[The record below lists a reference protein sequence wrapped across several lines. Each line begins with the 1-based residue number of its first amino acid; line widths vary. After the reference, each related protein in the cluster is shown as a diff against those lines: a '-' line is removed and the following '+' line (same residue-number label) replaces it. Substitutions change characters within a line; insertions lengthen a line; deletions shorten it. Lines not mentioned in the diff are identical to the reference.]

1 VGSLNTSSDNKTLVL
16 GAIDIVELI
25 GQSVAL
31 KRRGKDFVGLCPFHQ
46 EKSPSFHVSP
56 ARQFFHCFGC
66 KASGNAIDFVIKR
79 DRVEFIDAL
88 RQLADRAGI
97 DLPKNGASAAKAGER
112 QMLYDA
118 QSAACSFFEANFWD
132 PQKGAAARAYLEGRG
147 FTHEALRK
155 FRVGLAD
162 DAWESLLRAPGMRKF
177 PPDRLVQAG
186 LLKARNTGQGF
197 YDTFRNRIMFPI
209 LEEAQ
214 SRIIAFGGRV
224 MPGSEDPAKYL
235 NSPETPLFS
244 KSRTAYGLN
253 FARQRMIE
261 TGTAVIVE
269 GYTDV
274 VMAHQYGATNVVSV
288 LGTAMTE
295 HHVNVLR
302 RFANKIVLLFDADNA
317 GDMAADRAVE
327 LFLTQDVEIA
337 IASLPPEMDPDE
349 YFIKFGAEA
358 FDRDVVG
365 AAKDVL
371 SFKWTQLAARMGSD
385 VTSQQKAVG
394 AYLDLLGQARGSGPV
409 DDLRWG
415 AVLARVSRL
424 IEVPIDD
431 LHRRFRKQPAKPAGG
446 FRRPAGNFDRSETS
460 GAAVASGSSL
470 GREETP
476 TPEVQTPAEKID
488 PAKEVAER
496 QIMGI
501 LLREPNRWHALQ
513 LQMNAD
519 DFADPGRRNL
529 ARIYWGYQRDEGE
542 PVFSELLGSLN
553 DDLKVLAIE
562 LLEQVEYIS
571 DVDATLSGALTFFKE
586 ERHRREEQKQLAE
599 IRRISQQGAGPTA
612 NADQAALWA
621 QFVKKN
627 ASVDPRRIGPV
638 RRTRS

>member
-1 VGSLNTSSDNKTLVL
+1 MASLNSSSDNKTLVL
-16 GAIDIVELI
+16 GAVDIVELI

-118 QSAACSFFEANFWD
+118 QSAACTFFESLFWD
-132 PQKGAAARAYLEGRG
+132 PVKGATAREYLEKRG
-147 FTHEALRK
+147 FTHDALRK

-162 DAWESLLRAPGMRKF
+162 DAWESLLRSPGMRKF

-186 LLKARNTGQGF
+186 LAKARNTGQGF

-224 MPGSEDPAKYL
+224 VPGSEDPAKYL

-244 KSRTAYGLN
+244 KSRTIYGLN

-274 VMAHQYGATNVVSV
+274 MMAHQYGATNVVSV
-288 LGTAMTE
+288 LGTALTE
-295 HHVNVLR
+295 HHVNILR
-302 RFANKIVLLFDADNA
+302 RFASKIVFLFDADVA
-317 GDMAADRAVE
+317 GDTAADRSVE

-349 YFIKFGAEA
+349 YFIQFGAEA

-371 SFKWTQLAARMGSD
+371 SFKWTQLASRMGSD
-385 VTSQQKAVG
+385 VTSQQKAVA
-394 AYLDLLGQARGSGPV
+394 AYLDLLGQARGAGPV

-424 IEVPIDD
+424 TEVPIDD
-431 LHRRFRKQPAKPAGG
+431 LHRRFRKPAKPAGAP
-446 FRRPAGNFDRSETS
+446 RRMVANTDRAPAPN
-460 GAAVASGSSL
+460 GAGAPQPPQ
-470 GREETP
+470 ETP
-476 TPEVQTPAEKID
+476 TQAVQTPAEKID
-488 PAKEVAER
+488 PAKELAER

-501 LLREPNRWHALQ
+501 LLREPNRWHDLQ
-513 LQMNAD
+513 LLMNAE
-519 DFADPGRRNL
+519 DFVDPARRKL
-529 ARIYWGYQRDEGE
+529 AQIYWGYQRDEGE
-542 PVFSELLGSLN
+542 PVFSELLGSLE

-571 DVDATLSGALTFFKE
+571 DLDATLNGVLTFFKE

-599 IRRISQQGAGPTA
+599 IRRSSQQGAG
-612 NADQAALWA
+612 NSADAEQAALWA
-621 QFVKKN
+621 EFVKKN
-627 ASVDPRRIGPV
+627 ASVDPRRLGPV